1 MMIRR
6 GACNEGPELVLV
18 PSSFWQPTSLS
29 AANQPGNLVAN
40 EVLEMVAVRSRLEWC
55 EQLDHA
61 KSQQSENPNM
71 PSGPQESPPLALVND
86 DVI

>member
-1 MMIRR
+1 MQRR
-6 GACNEGPELVLV
+6 ARTCFGPKLVLAAY
-18 PSSFWQPTSLS
+18 QPTSLS

-61 KSQQSENPNM
+61 KSQQSENANM
-71 PSGPQESPPLALVND
+71 PSGPQESPPRRL
-86 DVI
+86 